1 MSVRSEEEVLAA
13 LRELESSRWEEV
25 LDFIGYLRHRGRSV
39 RATVDAKDTLRSP
52 LTARELAASD
62 LVGLWADRTDL
73 PDSPDYARQLRRQAE
88 KRTQDKR

>member
-13 LRELESSRWEEV
+13 LRELESSRWDEV
-25 LDFIGYLRHRGRSV
+25 LDFIGYLRHLGRPISAATGAEVLPSV
-39 RATVDAKDTLRSP
+39 P
-52 LTARELAASD
+52 LTARDLATSD

-88 KRTQDKR
+88 KRTHG